1 MHAVADAP
9 LPSPT
14 EGFLLR
20 HGVLI
25 PASIAIVAMLARS
38 VGLDDQLESVF
49 FDARIAGFPAR
60 HWPWL
65 EAIGHRVAK
74 SAVLGLWLVLVAA
87 ACAAMTVPRWRAYS
101 GLLWT
106 TVAAMGLGPL
116 VVVLLK
122 ELNAYRCPWD
132 LTQFGGVAQATSGW
146 FVSRVNA
153 GRCFPSG
160 HAAGGFSLVAL
171 GFAGIALQHGGLRRA
186 GLGAA
191 VVLGVAFSLVR
202 MAQGA
207 HFLSHNLW
215 SAAIDWCAAALVFAP
230 AIMMGRYARASA
242 ADGHNLRLPDQGA
255 KPGAN
260 TGLIRIV
267 RAAGYSASGLRA
279 VWRREAAFRQEVC
292 AAALLI
298 PVALMLPVPP
308 FPKGM
313 LVVSVL
319 LVLVV
324 ELLNSALEAVV
335 DLVSPERHPLAGI
348 AKDAGSAAV
357 LLSLLIASVAWVVVL
372 AEIV

>member
-1 MHAVADAP
+1 MLAVPD
-9 LPSPT
+9 LSSQHRT

-20 HGVLI
+20 HAVLI
-25 PASIAIVAMLARS
+25 PVAIAVLAMLARS
-38 VGLDDQLESVF
+38 FGVDERVESLF
-49 FDARIAGFPAR
+49 FDARLAGFPAR
-60 HWPWL
+60 QWPWL

-74 SAVLGLWLVLVAA
+74 SAVLGVWLLLLAGA
-87 ACAAMTVPRWRAYS
+87 LGAMAVPRWRAYS

-132 LTQFGGVAQATSGW
+132 LAQFGGVAQATSGW

-171 GFAGIALQHGGLRRA
+171 GFAGIALQHRGLRRA

-191 VVLGVAFSLVR
+191 IGVGVAFSLVR
-202 MAQGA
+202 MVQGA

-230 AIMMGRYARASA
+230 AIMLGRYADAIA
-242 ADGHNLRLPDQGA
+242 ANETLHPDDAMA
-255 KPGAN
+255 KPGAA
-260 TGLIRIV
+260 TGFLRIV
-267 RAAGYSASGLRA
+267 RAAGYSLSGLQA
-279 VWRREAAFRQEVC
+279 VWRREAAFRQEVF
-292 AAALLI
+292 AASVLI
-298 PVALMLPVPP
+298 PVALIVPATS
-308 FPKGM
+308 FQKGM
-313 LVVSVL
+313 LVASLL
-319 LVLVV
+319 LVLLV

-335 DLVSPERHPLAGI
+335 DLLSPKHHPLAGI

-357 LLSLLIASVAWVVVL
+357 LLGLLIAAVVWVAVL
-372 AEIV
+372 AEAL

>member
-1 MHAVADAP
+1 MHAVPDLSFPNRSA
-9 LPSPT
+9 
-14 EGFLLR
+14 GFLLR
-20 HGVLI
+20 HAVLI
-25 PASIAIVAMLARS
+25 PASIAVLAMLARS
-38 VGLDDQLESVF
+38 AGVDERLETLF
-49 FDARIAGFPAR
+49 FDAQLAGFPAR
-60 HWPWL
+60 QWPWL

-74 SAVLGLWLVLVAA
+74 SAVLGVWLLLVAGA
-87 ACAAMTVPRWRAYS
+87 LAAMTVPRWRAYA

-132 LTQFGGVAQATSGW
+132 LTQFGGVADAASGW
-146 FVSRVNA
+146 FVSRINA

-171 GFAGIALQHGGLRRA
+171 GFAGIALDHRGLRRA

-191 VVLGVAFSLVR
+191 IGVGVAFSVVR

-230 AIMMGRYARASA
+230 AIILGRHAGAIA
-242 ADGHNLRLPDQGA
+242 AYKAQRPQNDLL
-255 KPGAN
+255 KPGAAADI
-260 TGLIRIV
+260 LRIV
-267 RAAGYSASGLRA
+267 RAAGYSAAGLRA
-279 VWRREAAFRQEVC
+279 VWRREAAFRQEAI
-292 AAALLI
+292 AAALLF
-298 PVALMLPVPP
+298 PVALFVPATT
-308 FPKGM
+308 FQQGL
-313 LVVSVL
+313 LVVSLL

-324 ELLNSALEAVV
+324 ELLNSAIEAVV
-335 DLVSPERHPLAGI
+335 DLVSPRHHPLAGI

-357 LLSLLIASVAWVVVL
+357 LLALLIAAVVWVVVL
-372 AEIV
+372 KEVF